1 MKKILAAFMMV
12 AMVMCFMPTMAFAGE
27 GDEVNSTPNT
37 TPGGDGTPAAT
48 YAVKVILSTKEV
60 VDLDK
65 LNEDTDLN
73 TIVEKVKEQKTDLST
88 VDIYGYVLAGSDADT
103 TGTTGSTGAT
113 AATGGAQ
120 TTGGAA
126 LNPSQINSTSAVD
139 SAADTTVSID
149 GKMYGVKNID
159 KEKFKLF
166 RDTVLVAKVTKKS
179 SGGSSSGGSG
189 GYVAPSTDSVVD
201 SKANE
206 STGAAATTTA
216 TVKPAT
222 TTAADG
228 TKTTTATVSTTTA
241 TKIVENAVANKTT
254 EVVINA
260 GTATTV
266 TETAAGAKTEV
277 AIPATAI
284 SQVAEKTEAAVTIK
298 SDAAVVTL
306 DKEAVAAVAET
317 AGTTGEVKLVVA
329 TVAQDE
335 NKVQVE
341 LKLET
346 ANGAVSDFKGGSAS
360 VTVKLSAALAAKNVV
375 CVYIDDDG
383 VYHKV
388 EGTKNADGTFTF
400 KTGHFSSY
408 AVMTEE
414 DADKVLAEQAAKAK
428 ELTKTLKLKARST
441 KTAKGNIKV
450 TLSLTKGD
458 IKAIEDL
465 GYTVKYKF
473 YRSTKKASSYKAKI
487 EGTGKTYT
495 NTSGKKGTKYYYKVR
510 VMVYDAEGTLVAK
523 SALTQCKYACRI
535 R

>member
-1 MKKILAAFMMV
+1 MKKIIAMFMMV

-48 YAVKVILSTKEV
+48 YAVKVILSTGDVLNLGNLPANTTYDGIVAEVKKKAKSQLNKE
-60 VDLDK
+60 LDSV
-65 LNEDTDLN
+65 N
-73 TIVEKVKEQKTDLST
+73 
-88 VDIYGYVLAGSDADT
+88 IYGYVVAGSGADT
-103 TGTTGSTGAT
+103 TGTTGSTGA
-113 AATGGAQ
+113 
-120 TTGGAA
+120 A
-126 LNPSQINSTSAVD
+126 LNPTQFDTTRINTTIDSTST
-139 SAADTTVSID
+139 DTTISD
-149 GKMYGVKNID
+149 GEKSYKILGVNEEFELSSDII
-159 KEKFKLF
+159 
-166 RDTVLVAKVTKKS
+166 LVAKVTEKKS
-179 SGGSSSGGSG
+179 SGGSSSGGSS

-241 TKIVENAVANKTT
+241 TKIVENAVANKST

-260 GTATTV
+260 ATATTV
-266 TETAAGAKTEV
+266 TETAAGTKTEV
-277 AIPATAI
+277 TVPATAI

-360 VTVKLSAALAAKNVV
+360 VTVKLSAALAAKDVI
-375 CVYIDDDG
+375 CVYIDSNG

-388 EGTKNADGTFTF
+388 NGKKNADGTFTF
-400 KTGHFSSY
+400 TTGHFSSY
-408 AVMTEE
+408 AVMPEE
-414 DADKVLAEQAAKAK
+414 DADKVLTEQATKAK

-473 YRSTKKASSYKAKI
+473 YRSTKKAASYKAALEKA
-487 EGTGKTYT
+487 GKTYT
-495 NTSGKKGTKYYYKVR
+495 NTSGKKGTKYYYKAR

>member
-12 AMVMCFMPTMAFAGE
+12 AMVMCFMPTMAFANVDPTSGPE
-27 GDEVNSTPNT
+27 ETDTAE
-37 TPGGDGTPAAT
+37 T
-48 YAVKVILSTKEV
+48 YAVKVILSTGDVLDLGELSTNTGYDEIIAEV
-60 VDLDK
+60 KKKAKSK
-65 LNEDTDLN
+65 LN
-73 TIVEKVKEQKTDLST
+73 KELDS
-88 VDIYGYVLAGSDADT
+88 VNIYGYVVAGNESDSD
-103 TGTTGSTGAT
+103 ST
-113 AATGGAQ
+113 
-120 TTGGAA
+120 AA
-126 LNPSQINSTSAVD
+126 LNPTQFNTTKIDTTIDSTST
-139 SAADTTVSID
+139 DTTISAGEKTYRILGVND
-149 GKMYGVKNID
+149 GF
-159 KEKFKLF
+159 ELS
-166 RDTVLVAKVTKKS
+166 RDIVLVAKVAEKKS

-241 TKIVENAVANKTT
+241 TKIVENAVANKST

-360 VTVKLSAALAAKNVV
+360 VTVKLSAALAAKDVV
-375 CVYIDDDG
+375 CVYIDNNG

-388 EGTKNADGTFTF
+388 NGQKNADGTFTF
-400 KTGHFSSY
+400 TTGHFSSY
-408 AVMTEE
+408 AVMSEE
-414 DADKVLAEQAAKAK
+414 DADKVLTEQATKAK

-458 IKAIEDL
+458 IKAI
-465 GYTVKYKF
+465 
-473 YRSTKKASSYKAKI
+473 AA
-487 EGTGKTYT
+487 
-495 NTSGKKGTKYYYKVR
+495 
-510 VMVYDAEGTLVAK
+510 
-523 SALTQCKYACRI
+523 
-535 R
+535 